1 MGKKVYMLVSNDE
14 YELPVVVADTIH
26 ELALKCNVSEGSIKS
41 CLALYRQGKIKN
53 SQYIE
58 IEIDE

>member
-14 YELPVVVADTIH
+14 YKLPVVVANTIH

-41 CLALYRQGKIKN
+41 CLSLYRQGKIKE

-58 IEIDE
+58 VEIYD

>member
-1 MGKKVYMLVSNDE
+1 MKKLYMLVSNDE
-14 YELPVVVADTIH
+14 YKLPVIVADTIH
-26 ELALKCNVSEGSIKS
+26 ELAMKCDVSEGSIKS

-58 IEIDE
+58 IEVCE